1 MDLEA
6 LLGVQRRLQSI
17 HERLSGQLSE
27 SETESVQALSAY
39 DNHPADLATDTFE
52 RELDVGLTVGIERR
66 LNEVERAMAKVRERT
81 YGICDHCGQP
91 IGGARLRVRPESV
104 YCILCQRELA
114 VGYVPPPSE
123 ALVTPMPFGRT
134 PKTVVEP
141 DGEDIWQ
148 SVAQWGNSDTPQDTP
163 PAIDYHE
170 TFVDFQEP
178 VGYVEEIESI
188 VDAEGE
194 VLFDALREKM
204 RRQGRESDKESEEY
218 P

>member
-17 HERLSGQLSE
+17 HDRLGGQLSE

-39 DNHPADLATDTFE
+39 DNHPADLGTDTFE

-66 LNEVERAMAKVRERT
+66 LDEVARAMAKIRDNT
-81 YGICDHCGQP
+81 YGVCERCGQP
-91 IGGARLRVRPESV
+91 IGDARLRVRPESI
-104 YCILCQRELA
+104 YCVECQEEMA

-123 ALVTPMPFGRT
+123 ALVTPMPFGCS

-178 VGYVEEIESI
+178 VGYVEEVESI

>member
-1 MDLEA
+1 
-6 LLGVQRRLQSI
+6 
-17 HERLSGQLSE
+17 
-27 SETESVQALSAY
+27 
-39 DNHPADLATDTFE
+39 
-52 RELDVGLTVGIERR
+52 LDVGLSVGIEHR

-91 IGGARLRVRPESV
+91 IGAARLRVRPESI

-123 ALVTPMPFGRT
+123 ALVAPMPFGRT
-134 PKTVVEP
+134 PPKTAVES